1 MIHKQF
7 YKIMILIILF
17 NIYPI
22 NLSSF
27 EVKVLEKINNQIITN
42 VDVENEY
49 KYLSALN
56 VKYKELDKQKM
67 LEFAKASLIKE
78 IIKRNELEKY
88 YDFTENNPITVDFVK
103 NLYLGL
109 GFKDEEEF
117 KIYLKT
123 YDVDIKTIYEKIII
137 ENAWN
142 QLIYTKYKNQ
152 VVINKTK
159 IKKELSLKKN
169 EVIKY
174 NISEIFFSAKTIEE
188 YKDKIKKIKKNINKD
203 GFENTALLYSES
215 ASAKNS
221 GSLGWVNENQ
231 LSKIF
236 IKELIVL
243 KVGENT
249 KPIDIPG
256 GKLILKIND
265 IVKEL
270 KEIDVEKELNDIL
283 VYERNRQ
290 LNNFSII
297 YYNKV
302 KNKITDDKN

>member
-1 MIHKQF
+1 MHKQF
-7 YKIMILIILF
+7 YKIMILIILL

-88 YDFTENNPITVDFVK
+88 FDFTENNPVVVDFVK

-109 GFKDEEEF
+109 GLKDEEEF
-117 KIYLKT
+117 KIYLKP
-123 YDVDIKTIYEKIII
+123 YDVDIKIIYEKIII

-142 QLIYTKYKNQ
+142 QLIYTKYKDQ

-159 IKKELSLKKN
+159 IKKELNLKKN

-174 NISEIFFSAKTIEE
+174 NISEIFFSAKTVEE
-188 YKDKIKKIKKNINKD
+188 YKNKISKIKRNINND

-231 LSKIF
+231 LSKVF
-236 IKELIVL
+236 IKELIAL

-265 IVKEL
+265 IRKEL

-283 VYERNRQ
+283 IYERNRQ
-290 LNNFSII
+290 LNNFSMI

-302 KNKITDDKN
+302 KNKITDVKN

>member
-1 MIHKQF
+1 MHKQF
-7 YKIMILIILF
+7 YKIMILIILL

-88 YDFTENNPITVDFVK
+88 FDFTENNPVVVDFVK

-109 GFKDEEEF
+109 GLKDEEEF
-117 KIYLKT
+117 KIYLKP
-123 YDVDIKTIYEKIII
+123 YDVDIKIIYEKIII

-142 QLIYTKYKNQ
+142 QLIYTKYKDQ

-188 YKDKIKKIKKNINKD
+188 YKNKISKIKKNINND

-231 LSKIF
+231 LSKVF
-236 IKELIVL
+236 IKELIAL

-265 IVKEL
+265 IRKEL

-283 VYERNRQ
+283 IYERNRQ
-290 LNNFSII
+290 LNNFSMI

-302 KNKITDDKN
+302 KNKITDVKN

>member
-1 MIHKQF
+1 MMHKQF
-7 YKIMILIILF
+7 YKIMILIILL

-236 IKELIVL
+236 IKELIAL

>member
-88 YDFTENNPITVDFVK
+88 YDFTENNTVVVDFVK

-117 KIYLKT
+117 KIYLKP
-123 YDVDIKTIYEKIII
+123 YDVDIKIIYEKIII

-142 QLIYTKYKNQ
+142 QLIYTKYKDQ

-188 YKDKIKKIKKNINKD
+188 YKNKISKIKKNINND

-215 ASAKNS
+215 GSAKNS

-231 LSKIF
+231 LSKVF
-236 IKELIVL
+236 IKELIAL

-265 IVKEL
+265 IRKEL

-283 VYERNRQ
+283 IYERNRQ

-302 KNKITDDKN
+302 KNKITDVKN

>member
-1 MIHKQF
+1 MMHKQF
-7 YKIMILIILF
+7 YKIMILIILL

-88 YDFTENNPITVDFVK
+88 FDFTENNPVVVDFVK

-109 GFKDEEEF
+109 GLKDEEEF
-117 KIYLKT
+117 KIYLKP
-123 YDVDIKTIYEKIII
+123 YDVDIKIIYEKIII

-142 QLIYTKYKNQ
+142 QLIYTKYKDQ

-174 NISEIFFSAKTIEE
+174 NISEIFFSAKTVEE
-188 YKDKIKKIKKNINKD
+188 YKNKISKIKRNINND

-231 LSKIF
+231 LSKVF
-236 IKELIVL
+236 IKELIAL

-265 IVKEL
+265 IRKEL

-283 VYERNRQ
+283 IYERNRQ
-290 LNNFSII
+290 LNNFSMI

-302 KNKITDDKN
+302 KNKITDVKN